1 MTTPHAA
8 TAPLS
13 PVLLF
18 LRKNITDALR
28 VCIALFKI
36 MIPIMIVMKILQE
49 FGLVDVLGRIT
60 APVMHLFGLPGSM
73 SLAWVTAMATNL
85 YGGALVLIT
94 LMPETPLTSA
104 QVTVL
109 ATMML
114 IAHGLPVELT
124 IARRSGARLRAQLII
139 RVGAAMLCGWLLFH
153 GYAWLNLGTAL
164 VQPSW
169 VPETLPP
176 GWLPWMLNEI
186 RNLAGIAVIVLVLLI
201 LLDILKRVGI
211 TDLMIRLL
219 SPLLRSMG
227 VGREAGTITMVG
239 VTLGLAY
246 GGGLI
251 IHEARSGRI
260 PAKDIFFALTFM
272 GLSHSLIEDT
282 LLMVLLGADLLG
294 VLWVRLVFTIIVLW
308 LIARLVAAMP
318 DKLVQATLVR
328 QDSTMGR
335 H

>member
-1 MTTPHAA
+1 MTIHTAA
-8 TAPLS
+8 AQLHPL
-13 PVLLF
+13 LNF
-18 LRKNITDALR
+18 LRQNAVDALR
-28 VCIALFKI
+28 VCAALFKI

-49 FGLVDVLGRIT
+49 LGLIDVLGRIT
-60 APVMHLFGLPGSM
+60 APAMHLFGLPGSM

-85 YGGALVLIT
+85 YGGALVFIAL
-94 LMPETPLTSA
+94 LPETPLTAA

-124 IARRSGARLRAQLII
+124 IARRSGARLRAQLFI

-153 GYAWLNLGTAL
+153 GYAWLNLGTAQ

-169 VPETLPP
+169 IPDTLTP

-186 RNLAGIAVIVLVLLI
+186 RTLAGIAVIVLALLI
-201 LLDILKRVGI
+201 LLDILKRMGI
-211 TDLMIRLL
+211 TDLVIRLL
-219 SPLLRSMG
+219 TPLLRSMG

-251 IHEARSGRI
+251 IHEARSGHI

-282 LLMVLLGADLLG
+282 LLMLLLGADLLG
-294 VLWVRLVFTIIVLW
+294 ILWARLAFTIVAMWLLTRIVT
-308 LIARLVAAMP
+308 AMP
-318 DKLVQATLVR
+318 DPWIRATLVR
-328 QDSTMGR
+328 VNN
-335 H
+335 

>member
-1 MTTPHAA
+1 MTTPY
-8 TAPLS
+8 TVLTPLQS
-13 PVLLF
+13 ILLF
-18 LRKNITDALR
+18 LRKNILDAWR
-28 VCIALFKI
+28 VCAALFKI

-49 FGLVDVLGRIT
+49 AGLVDLLGRVMG
-60 APVMHLFGLPGSM
+60 PVMHLFGLPGSM
-73 SLAWVTAMATNL
+73 SLAWVTAMLTNL
-85 YGGALVLIT
+85 YAGALVFIT
-94 LMPETPLTSA
+94 LLPETPLTAA

-139 RVGAAMLCGWLLFH
+139 RVGAAIICGWLLSH
-153 GYAWLNLGTAL
+153 GYGWLNLGTAL

-169 VPETLPP
+169 IPETLLP
-176 GWLPWMLNEI
+176 GWLPWMLNEA

-201 LLDILKRVGI
+201 LLDILKRMGI

-219 SPLLRSMG
+219 TPLLRSMG
-227 VGREAGTITMVG
+227 VGREAGTITIIG

-260 PAKDIFFALTFM
+260 PARDIFFALTFM

-282 LLMVLLGADLLG
+282 LLMLLLGADLLG
-294 VLWVRLVFTIIVLW
+294 ILWFRLVFTMLALW
-308 LIARLVAAMP
+308 LLTRVVAAMP
-318 DKLVQATLVR
+318 ERMVRATLIR
-328 QDSTMGR
+328 ESI
-335 H
+335 

>member
-1 MTTPHAA
+1 MTTPY
-8 TAPLS
+8 TVLTPLQS
-13 PVLLF
+13 ILLF
-18 LRKNITDALR
+18 LRKNILDAWR
-28 VCIALFKI
+28 VCAALFKI

-49 FGLVDVLGRIT
+49 AGLVDLLGQVMG
-60 APVMHLFGLPGSM
+60 PVMHLFGLPGSM
-73 SLAWVTAMATNL
+73 SLAWVTAMLTNL
-85 YGGALVLIT
+85 YTGALVFIT
-94 LMPETPLTSA
+94 LLPETPLTAA

-139 RVGAAMLCGWLLFH
+139 RVGAAMTCGWLLFH
-153 GYAWLNLGTAL
+153 GYGWLNLGTAL

-169 VPETLPP
+169 IPETLPP
-176 GWLPWMLNEI
+176 GWLPWMLNET

-201 LLDILKRVGI
+201 LLDILKRAGI

-219 SPLLRSMG
+219 TPLLRSMG
-227 VGREAGTITMVG
+227 VGREAGTITIIG

-260 PAKDIFFALTFM
+260 PARDVFFALTFM

-282 LLMVLLGADLLG
+282 LLMLLLGADLLG
-294 VLWVRLVFTIIVLW
+294 ILWFRLVFTMLALW
-308 LIARLVAAMP
+308 LLTRVVAAMP
-318 DKLVQATLVR
+318 EKMVQATLIR
-328 QDSTMGR
+328 KSM
-335 H
+335 